1 VLGWS
6 ALYEFFSN
14 KKFLAKKQKSSAMSF
29 SSLQEGLVPKET
41 NNFGRIMKGKALF
54 SHFSLSDFTQGYF
67 CLEESL
73 TNWILTILSSKLSES
88 TNFKLGETNFLL
100 NNLKLYKNIIFTKH
114 FYFVN
119 CHVLILNGICFNCQI
134 KKFENVVFIIN

>member
-1 VLGWS
+1 MTKQFSSTFSYLVFGWS
-6 ALYEFFSN
+6 ALYEFFPTKN
-14 KKFLAKKQKSSAMSF
+14 FQQKSSAMSF

-73 TNWILTILSSKLSES
+73 TNWILTILSSKLSQS
-88 TNFKLGETNFLL
+88 TNLKFGETNFLL
-100 NNLKLYKNIIFTKH
+100 NNLELYKNIIFTKH

-119 CHVLILNGICFNCQI
+119 CV
-134 KKFENVVFIIN
+134 